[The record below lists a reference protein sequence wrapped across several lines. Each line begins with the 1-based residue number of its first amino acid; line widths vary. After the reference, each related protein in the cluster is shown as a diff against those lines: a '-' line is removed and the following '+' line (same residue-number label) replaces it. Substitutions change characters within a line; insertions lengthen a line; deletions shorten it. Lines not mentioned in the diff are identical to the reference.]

1 MCCVGTN
8 GRFGSGS
15 QPRVSP
21 PFSPVPSFIIRK
33 FPTGSVRV
41 DTVAPLLNHAIMT
54 LEHIGVG
61 LGLLYL
67 FLEWRASIHLWWV
80 GIIMPA
86 IYAVVYF
93 QSGIYGQFLLQLVFI
108 GVSIYGWRKWLR
120 DKQQGDKEVPTSEE
134 PEISIM
140 RIDPKTLQVFLTL
153 ALIPAVPLALLLK
166 YLGGEAI
173 PEVGLDNI
181 ALLDAYIAVLSL
193 MAMAFLSA
201 KIAEQWLLWCIAD
214 ILTVVLYVTL
224 SLKTNTD
231 LWATAGLYAFYSIIA
246 VFGYWKWRNMAIAAE
261 QKNAEEK
268 SAEKNPEH
276 HSAAQNTE
284 E

>member
-1 MCCVGTN
+1 
-8 GRFGSGS
+8 
-15 QPRVSP
+15 
-21 PFSPVPSFIIRK
+21 
-33 FPTGSVRV
+33 
-41 DTVAPLLNHAIMT
+41 MT

-108 GVSIYGWRKWLR
+108 SVSIYGWRKWLR
-120 DKQQGDKEVPTSEE
+120 DKQQGDKEASASEE

-153 ALIPAVPLALLLK
+153 ALIPAVPLALQLK

-224 SLKTNTD
+224 SLKTDTD
-231 LWATAGLYAFYSIIA
+231 LWATAGLYAFYSVIA

-268 SAEKNPEH
+268 SAEKKTEH
-276 HSAAQNTE
+276 HSAAQNAE